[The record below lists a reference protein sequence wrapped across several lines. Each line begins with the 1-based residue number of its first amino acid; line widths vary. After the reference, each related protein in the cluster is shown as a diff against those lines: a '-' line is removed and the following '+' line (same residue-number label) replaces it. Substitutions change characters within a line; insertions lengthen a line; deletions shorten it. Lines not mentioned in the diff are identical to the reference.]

1 MKGSR
6 LCTDDLSHRRDQTL
20 RFGGMAPEIPVFG
33 NLADGLTSNP
43 PVVALDE
50 IALKLLSL
58 LLKDAR
64 ATLKSLAEAVG
75 ARG

>member
-1 MKGSR
+1 
-6 LCTDDLSHRRDQTL
+6 
-20 RFGGMAPEIPVFG
+20 MAPEIPVFG

-50 IALKLLSL
+50 IDLKLLSL

-64 ATLKSLAEAVG
+64 AALKSPAEAVG

>member
-20 RFGGMAPEIPVFG
+20 RFGGIAPEIPVFG

-50 IALKLLSL
+50 NGVV
-58 LLKDAR
+58 
-64 ATLKSLAEAVG
+64 TYAELVPEITIEPDYNVPV
-75 ARG
+75 